1 VESWRTGLF
10 GDGATLAMWDLT
22 CAITL
27 GGSCPARPR
36 RRSASSLLLVPLLP
50 AMAAAVARMARMARP
65 MEPPASVRAAPR
77 IRVEVRL
84 LCGS

>member
-1 VESWRTGLF
+1 VDSWRTGLF

-50 AMAAAVARMARMARP
+50 AMAAAVARMASP

-77 IRVEVRL
+77 IRVEVLL

>member
-50 AMAAAVARMARMARP
+50 AMAAAVARMARP

-77 IRVEVRL
+77 IRVEVLL